1 LSAIAEARRMSKVRT
16 VTTALRR
23 FVATSFGAAVA
34 GGLVVA
40 IVGLIAIG
48 AGWVKSSNDD
58 QSSALAATPL
68 PQPTTREVSG
78 KGLTVNQ
85 IYQQDSPGVAFIRA
99 QSAPRPASPL
109 NPFGGGGGGIATG
122 SGFVIDHEGHV
133 LTNAHVVDGADQIQ
147 VTLGNTDNSE
157 PVSAKVV
164 GKDPSTDVALLQVD
178 APSDELHP
186 VSFGDSSQLQVG
198 DSVVAIGNP
207 FGLDRTVT
215 TGIVSALQREIKAP
229 NGFTI
234 NNVIQTDAAINPGNS
249 GGPLLD
255 ADGRVI
261 GINSQIESAGGGG
274 NVGIGFA
281 VPINTARQVVDQL
294 LSGGQVEHAFL
305 GLSGTDLTPDIA
317 DVLNLPVKQGALVQ
331 TVVPDG
337 PADKAGVK
345 GGNATVSINGQQI
358 RAGGDVITAIDGK
371 SVTGMDDVINVVNQK
386 QPGDDVQ
393 LSLSH
398 GDQQRTVT
406 VTLGN
411 RPANA
416 SG

>member
-1 LSAIAEARRMSKVRT
+1 MNKLRSAFGPV
-16 VTTALRR
+16 RR
-23 FVATSFGAAVA
+23 FAGTSLGAALT

-40 IVGLIAIG
+40 VAGLIAIA
-48 AGWVKSSNDD
+48 AGWVKSSDD
-58 QSSALAATPL
+58 QGSASTLASTPVPQATAK
-68 PQPTTREVSG
+68 QVSG

-85 IYQQDSPGVAFIRA
+85 IYEQDSPGVAFIQA
-99 QSAPRPASPL
+99 QSAPRASAFNPL
-109 NPFGGGGGGIATG
+109 GGSGGGTATG

-133 LTNAHVVDGADQIQ
+133 LTNAHVVDGADKIE
-147 VTLGNTDNSE
+147 VTLGNTDSSQ
-157 PVSAKVV
+157 PVSAEVV
-164 GKDPSTDVALLQVD
+164 GKDPSTDVALLKVD

-186 VSFGDSSQLQVG
+186 LSLANSSDVNVG
-198 DSVVAIGNP
+198 DPVVAIGNP

-255 ADGRVI
+255 AGGRVI
-261 GINSQIESAGGGG
+261 GINSQIESPNGSG

-294 LSGGQVEHAFL
+294 LADGQVEHAYL
-305 GLSGTDLTPDIA
+305 GISGTDLTTQIA

-331 TVVPDG
+331 AVVPKG
-337 PADKAGVK
+337 PADDAGIDA
-345 GGNATVSINGQQI
+345 GSATVTIDGQQL
-358 RAGGDVITAIDGK
+358 RGGGDVITAIDGTP
-371 SVTGMDDVINVVNQK
+371 VTGMDDVIGAVNQK
-386 QPGDDVQ
+386 QPGDDVE
-393 LSLSH
+393 LSLVH
-398 GDQQRTVT
+398 GSDKRTVT

-416 SG
+416 GG

>member
-1 LSAIAEARRMSKVRT
+1 MSKVRL
-16 VTTALRR
+16 VINALGR
-23 FVATSFGAAVA
+23 FVRTSFGAAVA
-34 GGLVVA
+34 GGLVVG
-40 IVGLIAIG
+40 IVGLIAIT
-48 AGWVKSSNDD
+48 AGWVKSEGD
-58 QSSALAATPL
+58 QVSALTATPL
-68 PQPTTREVSG
+68 PQPAPRPASG

-85 IYQQDSPGVAFIRA
+85 IYEQDSPGVVFIQA

-109 NPFGGGGGGIATG
+109 NPFGGGGGSATG
-122 SGFVIDHEGHV
+122 SGFVIDHAGHI
-133 LTNAHVVDGADQIQ
+133 LTNAHVVDGAQRIE
-147 VTLGNTDNSE
+147 VTLGNTDTSQ
-157 PVSAKVV
+157 PVSARVV
-164 GKDPSTDVALLQVD
+164 GKDPSTDVALLEVN
-178 APSDELHP
+178 APSDQLHP
-186 VSFGDSSQLQVG
+186 LPLGDSSQLQVG

-249 GGPLLD
+249 GGPLLG

-261 GINSQIESAGGGG
+261 GMNSQIESAGGGG

-281 VPINTARQVVDQL
+281 VPINTAHEVVQQL
-294 LSGGQVEHAFL
+294 LANGTVEHAFL
-305 GLSGTDLTPDIA
+305 GISGTDVTPQLA
-317 DVLNLPVKQGALVQ
+317 NVLNLSVKQGALVQ
-331 TVVPDG
+331 SVVSGG

-345 GGNATVSINGQQI
+345 GGHATATIGGQLV

-371 SVTGMDDVINVVNQK
+371 AVSGMDDVISVVNQK
-386 QPGDDVQ
+386 QPGDEVQ
-393 LSLSH
+393 LSLADGS
-398 GDQQRTVT
+398 QQRTVT

-416 SG
+416 QG

>member
-1 LSAIAEARRMSKVRT
+1 MSKLSSVIG
-16 VTTALRR
+16 ALRR
-23 FVATSFGAAVA
+23 FVRTSFGAALT

-40 IVGLIAIG
+40 IVGLIAIA
-48 AGWVKSSNDD
+48 AGWVKSSEGDGGT
-58 QSSALAATPL
+58 STLAATPL
-68 PQPTTREVSG
+68 PQTATKQASG

-85 IYQQDSPGVAFIRA
+85 IYQQDSPGVAFIQA
-99 QSAPRPASPL
+99 QSAPQPSQL
-109 NPFGGGGGGIATG
+109 NPFGGGGGGTATG
-122 SGFVIDHEGHV
+122 SGFVIDQEGHV
-133 LTNAHVVDGADQIQ
+133 LTNAHVVDGADKIE
-147 VTLGNTDNSE
+147 VTLGNTDNSQ
-157 PVSAKVV
+157 PVGAEVV
-164 GKDPSTDVALLQVD
+164 GKDPSTDVALLKVD

-186 VSFGDSSQLQVG
+186 LSLGNSSDLQVG
-198 DSVVAIGNP
+198 NPVVAIGNP

-255 ADGRVI
+255 ASGRVI

-281 VPINTARQVVDQL
+281 VPINTAHQVVQQL
-294 LSGGQVEHAFL
+294 LSNGQVEHAYL
-305 GLSGTDLTPDIA
+305 GISGTDLTPQVA

-331 TVVPDG
+331 TVVPKG
-337 PADKAGVK
+337 PADDAGVK
-345 GGNATVSINGQQI
+345 GGTATVSIAGQQL
-358 RAGGDVITAIDGK
+358 RAGGDVITAVDGNP
-371 SVTGMDDVINVVNQK
+371 VTGMDDVISTVNQK

-393 LSLSH
+393 LSLAH
-398 GDQQRTVT
+398 GDQERTVT
-406 VTLGN
+406 VTLGD